1 LVRVVLARKPVVLV
15 VDDSASV
22 ADSLALL
29 IGQSGYDAIPA
40 RSGHEALDIVAGI
53 AVDIAVVDIQLP
65 GIDGLQTAV
74 EICKRLPNCKIV
86 LISGQPE
93 SIKQLERAARDGLHF
108 PVLAK
113 PIPPAELLATLE
125 SLRPSPMPF
134 RPLLDFRP
142 PKKN

>member
-1 LVRVVLARKPVVLV
+1 
-15 VDDSASV
+15 VDDSHTV
-22 ADSLALL
+22 ARSLALL
-29 IGQSGYDAIPA
+29 IEQSGYGAISVT
-40 RSGHEALDIVAGI
+40 SGNEALEVIAGV

-65 GIDGLQTAV
+65 GMDGLQTAV

-93 SIKQLERAARDGLHF
+93 SIKQVELATQAGLQF

-125 SLRPSPMPF
+125 SLRPTSPQN
-134 RPLLDFRP
+134 RNRGG
-142 PKKN
+142 K